1 MKKTSTT
8 LLLSLF
14 SLICLAQE
22 PHTSAE
28 LNFPPE
34 AKEVQIQSFE
44 INRVTGDKTLIK
56 TLVYTLNQGY
66 LQTKTTQYQGFPL
79 TTETFT
85 YTDGRLTEYVKEDE
99 NYRYAENLAYNSS
112 GQLVK
117 LTGLDLGEPTYTV
130 EFDYDNKGRIKE
142 KTIREMDGYLASK
155 EEFSYKS
162 EGTYTKRV
170 TFYRDSEKPNVD
182 EYYFENGLEVGSKTN
197 VTGESYTTVKTY
209 DEKRNL
215 LEFREPVV
223 QYVNKYNELGHL
235 IQVNILIDDPLIY
248 TIEEYSYK
256 F

>member
-1 MKKTSTT
+1 MKKSSYT
-8 LLLSLF
+8 LLLTLLSLMAW
-14 SLICLAQE
+14 AQE
-22 PHTSAE
+22 PHTAAE

-56 TLVYTLNQGY
+56 TLIYSLNQGF

-85 YTDGRLTEYVKEDE
+85 FTDGRLTEYVKEDE
-99 NYRYAENLAYNSS
+99 TYRYAENLAYNSS

-130 EFDYDNKGRIKE
+130 DFSYDSKGRIAK
-142 KTIREMDGYLASK
+142 KLLKEMDGYLASK
-155 EEFSYKS
+155 EEFSHKS

-170 TFYRDSEKPNVD
+170 TFYRESEKPNVD

-197 VTGESYTTVKTY
+197 VTGDSYTTVKTY

-215 LEFREPVV
+215 LEFRDPVV
-223 QYVNKYNELGHL
+223 KYVNKYNELGHL